1 MSIPSR
7 TSFTSKSTSILPEII
22 GFNPVFLTVTLTNL
36 LPSPILASPVAG
48 SYAAG
53 AIVTSVIPTSSL
65 SKLRTDRKSPAP
77 AHPCVSN
84 HMALLANL

>member
-1 MSIPSR
+1 MSIPSS
-7 TSFTSKSTSILPEII
+7 TSLTSKSTSTLPEI